1 MESRRQYKDRA
12 VDTDAKDALQKRVT
26 AVLNTGS
33 GSCDE
38 TSADKIKAVFDA
50 AGLTGAR
57 VVSVGPDKIEAAL
70 DGAVADSD
78 VVVALGGDGTIR
90 TAAIKCG
97 EADVPLI
104 PLPGG
109 TMNMLPK
116 SLFGEMDWEQA
127 LAATLAEPRLC
138 EVSGGLAEDQPFF
151 CVAILGAPTLW
162 ADARES
168 LREGHLSEAF
178 ERSLTA
184 LKHSVNDQLDYQFGE
199 STQGSAEAVAVICP
213 LVSRVL
219 SKDEPGLEAAA
230 LDPETAAG
238 LFRLTFHAVF
248 DDWRLDPSVER
259 AKVKTVRVTGHG
271 PVPVILDG
279 ETVQMKQVVNITFRS
294 KAFRAIAPAAPA

>member
-1 MESRRQYKDRA
+1 M
-12 VDTDAKDALQKRVT
+12 DTDAEEALQKRVT

-33 GSCDE
+33 GSCDA

-57 VVSVGPDKIEAAL
+57 IVSVGPEEIEAAL
-70 DGAVADSD
+70 DGAVAESD

-97 EADVPLI
+97 AANVPLI

-116 SLFGEMDWEQA
+116 SLFGDRDWERA
-127 LAATLAEPRLC
+127 LAATLAEPRWS
-138 EVSGGLAEDQPFF
+138 EVSGGLAEGQPFF
-151 CVAILGAPTLW
+151 CVAILGAPSLW
-162 ADARES
+162 ADARQS
-168 LREGHLSEAF
+168 LREGHLGEAF
-178 ERSLTA
+178 ERSVTA
-184 LKHSVNDQLDYQFGE
+184 LKHSVDDPLDYQFGE
-199 STQGSAEAVAVICP
+199 AIQGSAEAVAVICP

-248 DDWRLDPSVER
+248 DDWRLDPSVQR

-279 ETVQMKQVVNITFRS
+279 ETVHMERVVNITFKP
-294 KAFRAIAPAAPA
+294 KAFRAITPVTPA